1 MAGSL
6 MPELAIL
13 RTLDH
18 LIWALIAGAAVIVLA
33 APFGSNFYIDV
44 NTFGAPLGACLVLA
58 AAAWFYRNWRRD
70 QKLAAGLESTA
81 QVIAFAT
88 VGAPLSYLAAA
99 ANLPLRDH
107 AFDAIDRMLGLD
119 WVALLTWMNQHP
131 ALYAVLHPIY
141 LSLTIQM
148 TIAVLCL
155 AFSGRLLWLRV
166 YTLAFVLAALVTIAL
181 SVVLPA
187 AGVWPHLGLT
197 ASGSPH
203 IIPAVNTSWP
213 VFFGLRDG
221 SVPGPRG
228 DRLGGNHHVSEPARG
243 ARGHSHRR
251 PLADADATVGGTRPE
266 HGDACATPV
275 DGSHYFIDVLTG
287 IAIGILAIRCGPCDR
302 NAPSS
307 CSGADGCWQIAPTR
321 QRRLIPGLQASPPP
335 RAWPILSV
343 RLAAP

>member
-1 MAGSL
+1 

-33 APFGSNFYIDV
+33 APFGSNFYIEV
-44 NTFGAPLGACLVLA
+44 NTFAAPLGACLALA
-58 AAAWFYRNWRRD
+58 AAAWFYRNWRQD
-70 QKLAAGLESTA
+70 QKLAAGLESTS

-99 ANLPLRDH
+99 ADLPLRDY
-107 AFDAIDRMLGLD
+107 AFDAIDRSLGLD
-119 WVALLTWMNQHP
+119 WAALLTWMNQRP
-131 ALYAVLHPIY
+131 TLYAVLHPIY

-155 AFSGRLLWLRV
+155 AFSGRLLWLRI

-203 IIPAVNTSWP
+203 IMPAVNTSWP

-221 SVPGPRG
+221 SFRALVAIG
-228 DRLGGNHHVSEPARG
+228 SEGIITFPSLHAALAVILIG
-243 ARGHSHRR
+243 ALWPMRILRWVA
-251 PLADADATVGGTRPE
+251 LALNTAMLV
-266 HGDACATPV
+266 ATPV

-287 IAIGILAIRCGPCDR
+287 IAIGILVFVAAHAIATRSR
-302 NAPSS
+302 HAPASMAAGKLPQLA
-307 CSGADGCWQIAPTR
+307 SGE
-321 QRRLIPGLQASPPP
+321 
-335 RAWPILSV
+335 
-343 RLAAP
+343 

>member
-1 MAGSL
+1 

-221 SVPGPRG
+221 SVRALVAIG
-228 DRLGGNHHVSEPARG
+228 SEGIITFPSLHAALAVILIG
-243 ARGHSHRR
+243 ALWPMRMLRWVA
-251 PLADADATVGGTRPE
+251 LALNTAMLV
-266 HGDACATPV
+266 ATPV

-287 IAIGILAIRCGPCDR
+287 IAIGILGFVAAHAIATRR
-302 NAPSS
+302 RHAPVPMAAGKLPQLA
-307 CSGADGCWQIAPTR
+307 SGD
-321 QRRLIPGLQASPPP
+321 
-335 RAWPILSV
+335 
-343 RLAAP
+343 

>member
-1 MAGSL
+1 

-155 AFSGRLLWLRV
+155 AFSEGSCGCEFIRLL
-166 YTLAFVLAALVTIAL
+166 
-181 SVVLPA
+181 S
-187 AGVWPHLGLT
+187 
-197 ASGSPH
+197 SSPR
-203 IIPAVNTSWP
+203 S
-213 VFFGLRDG
+213 
-221 SVPGPRG
+221 
-228 DRLGGNHHVSEPARG
+228 
-243 ARGHSHRR
+243 
-251 PLADADATVGGTRPE
+251 
-266 HGDACATPV
+266 
-275 DGSHYFIDVLTG
+275 
-287 IAIGILAIRCGPCDR
+287 
-302 NAPSS
+302 
-307 CSGADGCWQIAPTR
+307 
-321 QRRLIPGLQASPPP
+321 
-335 RAWPILSV
+335 
-343 RLAAP
+343 

>member
-1 MAGSL
+1 

-203 IIPAVNTSWP
+203 IMPAVNTSWP

-221 SVPGPRG
+221 SFRALVAIG
-228 DRLGGNHHVSEPARG
+228 SEGIITFPSLHAALAVILIG
-243 ARGHSHRR
+243 ALWPMRMLRWVA
-251 PLADADATVGGTRPE
+251 LALNTAMLV
-266 HGDACATPV
+266 ATPV

-287 IAIGILAIRCGPCDR
+287 IAIGILGFVAAHAIATRR
-302 NAPSS
+302 RHAPVPMAAGKLPQLA
-307 CSGADGCWQIAPTR
+307 SGD
-321 QRRLIPGLQASPPP
+321 
-335 RAWPILSV
+335 
-343 RLAAP
+343 